1 MAAELQ
7 NGELLREVY
16 DKVNEI
22 HRDMSVLRE
31 QVAGENGVIK
41 IAKDHERRIRDT
53 EKFVWKVLGVATVIA
68 IAVPLIIKLL
78 A

>member
-1 MAAELQ
+1 MAAEQQ

-22 HRDMSVLRE
+22 HRDMSVLKE
-31 QVAGENGVIK
+31 QVAGDNGVIT
-41 IAKDHERRIRDT
+41 IVKDHERRIREN
-53 EKFVWKVLGVATVIA
+53 EKFIWKILGVATVIA
-68 IAVPLIIKLL
+68 VAVPLIIKLL

>member
-7 NGELLREVY
+7 NGELLRDVY

-22 HRDMSVLRE
+22 HRDMSVMKE
-31 QVAGENGVIK
+31 QVAGDNGVIT
-41 IAKDHERRIRDT
+41 IVKDHERRIREN
-53 EKFVWKVLGVATVIA
+53 EKFIWKVFGVAIVIA
-68 IAVPLIIKLL
+68 IAAPLIIKLL